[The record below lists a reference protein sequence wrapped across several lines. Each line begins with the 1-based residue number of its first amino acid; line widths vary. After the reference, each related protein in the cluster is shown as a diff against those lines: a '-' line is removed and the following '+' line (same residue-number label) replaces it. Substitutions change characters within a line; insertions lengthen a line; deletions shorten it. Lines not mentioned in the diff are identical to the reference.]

1 MLLYFP
7 LCEVKWKIFVLTS
20 KVSLGKDDDFYAR
33 RIFCLN
39 CQKKPSVL
47 GMNLVQADSNNSLRA
62 FKAVVVNDIN

>member
-1 MLLYFP
+1 M
-7 LCEVKWKIFVLTS
+7 LTS